1 MKTLTL
7 PPPIDYSAHPAFRG
21 LGVTPVAEH
30 KEREQL
36 AHVERIDDRFRSF
49 LDSRHASLDELRRS
63 FDASVAS
70 EVRALL
76 PQVLEGVTDPKTRA
90 WVEKSFAMTAAQLL
104 EEAEFTFRK
113 QSFRAPAR
121 STVEKNLRDMHD
133 DGFAKFP
140 ISREQK
146 RTMQEGFAPHV
157 ERVKEIAAARPTRRA
172 SVPLPGVGAWGRALR
187 DALHSSGFMDA
198 ASEFQRCPMVLHY
211 ISLEIAQPGQ
221 DWYQGCYQDVG
232 LGTAKTTYLHYDYEV
247 SMVKGMVYLS
257 DVVAEGDGPF
267 GYLPGSH
274 RWSRSAFRSSLY
286 RNMDLSFAQLFDP
299 ENKSYYYR
307 PRFHTVDERCR
318 FLGFPKWMQGTSHFG
333 DDLVDGSEL
342 SNEIL
347 AREKK
352 LVGDEPCAVMFD
364 SSRIA
369 HRGSL
374 ATTGKRIALQLAFS
388 PRDPSSALVR
398 AAKEARRVAGRA
410 RRGEPLF

>member
-172 SVPLPGVGAWGRALR
+172 SVPLPG
-187 DALHSSGFMDA
+187 
-198 ASEFQRCPMVLHY
+198 
-211 ISLEIAQPGQ
+211 
-221 DWYQGCYQDVG
+221 VG